1 MLLARVGLL
10 AEVKEIPIK
19 IDDHSALIVVDVQEG
34 FDDPMFVGK
43 RNNPDADR
51 NIEAIIKTW
60 EKSRRPIVIVKHNS
74 IHSGSVLHP
83 SKLGNS
89 LKSYVK
95 AIKPDLSVMKS
106 VNSAFYGTPDLD
118 SWLKSSDIHQIVIV
132 GIQTNMCCETT
143 ARMAGNLGYD
153 VIFVPDAM
161 HTFDATGPDGVVI
174 SADEITRAT
183 VASLFDGEFA
193 KIAST
198 VEICENG
205 GK

>member
-1 MLLARVGLL
+1 MTADTKR
-10 AEVKEIPIK
+10 EILHIQ
-19 IDDHSALIVVDVQEG
+19 DNAALIVVDVQEG
-34 FDDPMFVGK
+34 FDDESFMGK

-51 NIEAIIKTW
+51 NIESVIKVW
-60 EKSRRPIVIVKHNS
+60 EEARRPIVVVQHNS
-74 IHSGSVLHP
+74 VSAGSVLNP
-83 SKLGNS
+83 SKPGNA

-95 AIKPDLSVMKS
+95 NVKPDLAVTKS
-106 VNSAFYGTPDLD
+106 VNSAFYGTPDLHE
-118 SWLKSSDIHQIVIV
+118 WLKSSDIHQIVIV

-174 SADEITRAT
+174 SADEVTRAT
-183 VASLFDGEFA
+183 VASLFDGGFA

-198 VEICENG
+198 ENVVESG
-205 GK
+205 GM

>member
-1 MLLARVGLL
+1 M
-10 AEVKEIPIK
+10 KIPIE
-19 IDDHSALIVVDVQEG
+19 INDNSALIVVDVQEG
-34 FDDPMFVGK
+34 FDDESLVNK

-51 NIEAIIKTW
+51 NIEAIIKAW
-60 EKSRRPIVIVKHNS
+60 EKSRRPIVVVQHNS
-74 IHSGSVLHP
+74 VSAGSVLNP
-83 SKLGNS
+83 SKPGNA
-89 LKSYVK
+89 LKPYVRSV
-95 AIKPDLSVMKS
+95 KPDLAVTKS

-118 SWLKSSDIHQIVIV
+118 LWLKSSGIHQIVIV

-183 VASLFDGEFA
+183 VASLFDGGFA

-198 VEICENG
+198 SDLL
-205 GK
+205 

>member
-1 MLLARVGLL
+1 MT
-10 AEVKEIPIK
+10 AEVKREILHIQ
-19 IDDHSALIVVDVQEG
+19 DNAALIVVDVQEG
-34 FDDPMFVGK
+34 FDDEAFAGK
-43 RNNPDADR
+43 RNNPEADR
-51 NIEAIIKTW
+51 NIEAIIKVW
-60 EKSRRPIVIVKHNS
+60 EQARRPIVVVQHNS
-74 IHSGSVLHP
+74 ISAGSVLNP
-83 SKLGNS
+83 SKPGNA
-89 LKSYVK
+89 LKPYVK
-95 AIKPDLSVMKS
+95 RVKPDLAVTKS

-118 SWLKSSDIHQIVIV
+118 QWLKSSDIHQIVIV

-193 KIAST
+193 KISST
-198 VEICENG
+198 VAVVESA

>member
-1 MLLARVGLL
+1 M
-10 AEVKEIPIK
+10 KTPIE
-19 IDDHSALIVVDVQEG
+19 IDDNSALIVVDVQEG
-34 FDDPMFVGK
+34 FDDPTFMGK

-51 NIEAIIKTW
+51 NIEVIIKAW
-60 EKSRRPIVIVKHNS
+60 EKSRRPIVVVQHNS
-74 IHSGSVLHP
+74 VHSGSVLNP
-83 SKLGNS
+83 SKPGNS
-89 LKSYVK
+89 LKPYVK
-95 AIKPDLSVMKS
+95 AVKPDLLVTKS

-118 SWLKSSDIHQIVIV
+118 KWLKSSDIHQVVII

-161 HTFDATGPDGVVI
+161 HTFDAVGPDGVVVT
-174 SADEITRAT
+174 ADEITRAT

-198 VEICENG
+198 IDLL
-205 GK
+205 

>member
-1 MLLARVGLL
+1 MTADAKR
-10 AEVKEIPIK
+10 EILHIQ
-19 IDDHSALIVVDVQEG
+19 DNAALIVVDVQEG
-34 FDDPMFVGK
+34 FDDESLMGM

-51 NIEAIIKTW
+51 NIEAIIKVW
-60 EKSRRPIVIVKHNS
+60 EKAGRPIVVVQHNS
-74 IHSGSVLHP
+74 ISASSVLNP
-83 SKLGNS
+83 SKPGNV
-89 LKSYVK
+89 LKPYVK
-95 AIKPDLSVMKS
+95 KVKPDLAVTKS

-118 SWLKSSDIHQIVIV
+118 QWLKSSDIHQIVIV

-143 ARMAGNLGYD
+143 ARMAGNLGYA

-161 HTFDATGPDGVVI
+161 HTFDATGPDGIVI

-198 VEICENG
+198 QDILHSE

>member
-1 MLLARVGLL
+1 MTADAKR
-10 AEVKEIPIK
+10 EILHIQ
-19 IDDHSALIVVDVQEG
+19 DNAALIVVDVQEG
-34 FDDPMFVGK
+34 FDDEAFMGK
-43 RNNPDADR
+43 RNNPDADQ
-51 NIEAIIKTW
+51 NIETIIKAW
-60 EKSRRPIVIVKHNS
+60 EKSRRPIVVVQHNS
-74 IHSGSVLHP
+74 NSSGSVLNP
-83 SKLGNS
+83 SKPGNA
-89 LKSYVK
+89 LKPYVK
-95 AIKPDLSVMKS
+95 KVEPDLAVTKS

-118 SWLKSSDIHQIVIV
+118 QWLKTSDIHQIVIV

-153 VIFVPDAM
+153 VIFIPDAM

-198 VEICENG
+198 LDIVESA

>member
-1 MLLARVGLL
+1 MT
-10 AEVKEIPIK
+10 AETKREILHIQ
-19 IDDHSALIVVDVQEG
+19 DNAALIVVDVQEG
-34 FDDPMFVGK
+34 FDDPSFMGK
-43 RNNPDADR
+43 RNNPAADH

-60 EKSRRPIVIVKHNS
+60 EKAKRPIVVVQHNS
-74 IHSGSVLHP
+74 VSSGSVLNP
-83 SKLGNS
+83 SKPGNS
-89 LKSYVK
+89 LKPYVK
-95 AIKPDLSVMKS
+95 SVKPDLAVSKS

-118 SWLKSSDIHQIVIV
+118 QWLKSSDIHQIVII

-143 ARMAGNLGYD
+143 ARMAGNLGYE

-198 VEICENG
+198 QEILEIG
-205 GK
+205 EK

>member
-1 MLLARVGLL
+1 M
-10 AEVKEIPIK
+10 KTQIEIDAK
-19 IDDHSALIVVDVQEG
+19 SALIVVDVQEG
-34 FDDPMFVGK
+34 FDDPSLIGK

-51 NIEAIIKTW
+51 NIETIIKIW
-60 EKSRRPIVIVKHNS
+60 ESAKRPIVVVQHNS
-74 IHSGSVLHP
+74 ISPGSVLNP
-83 SKLGNS
+83 SKPGNS
-89 LKSYVK
+89 LKPYVK
-95 AIKPDLSVMKS
+95 RVHADLLVTKS
-106 VNSAFYGTPDLD
+106 VNSAFYGTPDLNQ
-118 SWLKSSDIHQIVIV
+118 WLKSSDIHQIVII

-174 SADEITRAT
+174 SADAITRAT

-198 VEICENG
+198 EEIIKDG

>member
-1 MLLARVGLL
+1 MT
-10 AEVKEIPIK
+10 AETNSEILHIQ
-19 IDDHSALIVVDVQEG
+19 DNAALIVVDVQEG
-34 FDDPMFVGK
+34 FDDPTLMGK

-51 NIEAIIKTW
+51 NIEALLKAW
-60 EKSRRPIVIVKHNS
+60 VKSRRPLVVVKHNS
-74 IHSGSVLHP
+74 VSAGSVLSP
-83 SKLGNS
+83 SKSGNA

-95 AIKPDLSVMKS
+95 AVNADLFVTKS
-106 VNSAFYGTPDLD
+106 VNSAFYGSPDLD
-118 SWLKSSDIHQIVIV
+118 QWLKSSDIHQLVII

-161 HTFDATGPDGVVI
+161 HTFDATGPDGIVLT
-174 SADEITRAT
+174 ADEVTRAT

-198 VEICENG
+198 KEILESD

>member
-1 MLLARVGLL
+1 MT
-10 AEVKEIPIK
+10 AEAKREILHIQ
-19 IDDHSALIVVDVQEG
+19 DNAALIVVDVQEG
-34 FDDPMFVGK
+34 FDDELFMGK
-43 RNNPDADR
+43 RNNPGADQ
-51 NIEAIIKTW
+51 NIEAIINVW
-60 EKSRRPIVIVKHNS
+60 EKSRRPIVIVQHNS
-74 IHSGSVLHP
+74 ISAGSVLNP
-83 SKLGNS
+83 SKPGNA
-89 LKSYVK
+89 LKPYVK
-95 AIKPDLSVMKS
+95 RVKPDLAVTKS

-118 SWLKSSDIHQIVIV
+118 QWLKSSDIHQIVII

-143 ARMAGNLGYD
+143 ARMAGNLGYE

-198 VEICENG
+198 MGVVESA

>member
-1 MLLARVGLL
+1 MTADTSR
-10 AEVKEIPIK
+10 EILHIQ
-19 IDDHSALIVVDVQEG
+19 DNAALIVVDVQEG
-34 FDDPMFVGK
+34 FDDLTLMGK

-51 NIEAIIKTW
+51 NIEAIINIW
-60 EKSRRPIVIVKHNS
+60 EKVKRPIVIVQHNS
-74 IHSGSVLHP
+74 VSSGSVLNP
-83 SKLGNS
+83 SKPGNA
-89 LKSYVK
+89 LKPYVK
-95 AIKPDLSVMKS
+95 KVKPDLAVTKS

-118 SWLKSSDIHQIVIV
+118 QWLKSSDIHQIVII

-183 VASLFDGEFA
+183 VASLYDGEFA

-198 VEICENG
+198 QEILEIG
-205 GK
+205 EK

>member
-1 MLLARVGLL
+1 MPIETSKPSSKYGRVQNAPLWSFSTIRFPQEASLTHLSLA
-10 AEVKEIPIK
+10 I
-19 IDDHSALIVVDVQEG
+19 
-34 FDDPMFVGK
+34 
-43 RNNPDADR
+43 
-51 NIEAIIKTW
+51 
-60 EKSRRPIVIVKHNS
+60 
-74 IHSGSVLHP
+74 
-83 SKLGNS
+83 
-89 LKSYVK
+89 LKPYVK
-95 AIKPDLSVMKS
+95 RVHADLLVTKS
-106 VNSAFYGTPDLD
+106 VNSAFYGTPDLNQ
-118 SWLKSSDIHQIVIV
+118 WLKSSDIHQIVII

-174 SADEITRAT
+174 SADAITRAT

-198 VEICENG
+198 EEIIKDG

>member
-1 MLLARVGLL
+1 MT
-10 AEVKEIPIK
+10 AEAKREILHIQ
-19 IDDHSALIVVDVQEG
+19 DNAALIVVDVQEG
-34 FDDPMFVGK
+34 FDDELFMGK
-43 RNNPDADR
+43 RNNLGADQ
-51 NIEAIIKTW
+51 NIEAIIKAW
-60 EKSRRPIVIVKHNS
+60 EETRRPIVIVQHNS
-74 IHSGSVLHP
+74 ISTGSVLNP
-83 SKLGNS
+83 SKPGNA
-89 LKSYVK
+89 LKPYVK
-95 AIKPDLSVMKS
+95 KVKPDLAVTKS

-118 SWLKSSDIHQIVIV
+118 QWLKSSDIHQIVIV

-174 SADEITRAT
+174 SAEEITRAT

-198 VEICENG
+198 IGIVESA

>member
-1 MLLARVGLL
+1 MSSESDG
-10 AEVKEIPIK
+10 EILHIQENA
-19 IDDHSALIVVDVQEG
+19 ALIVIDVQEG
-34 FDDPMFVGK
+34 FDDPSLSGT
-43 RNNPDADR
+43 RNNNNADR
-51 NIEAIIKTW
+51 NIESIIKSW
-60 EKSRRPIVIVKHNS
+60 ESANRPVVVVQHNS
-74 IHSGSVLHP
+74 IADGSVLNP
-83 SKLGNS
+83 SKPGNS
-89 LKSYVK
+89 LKPYVK
-95 AIKPDLSVMKS
+95 RVIPELHISKT

-118 SWLKSSDIHQIVIV
+118 KWLKSSDIHQIVII

-161 HTFDATGPDGVVI
+161 HTFDATGPDGIVV

-198 VEICENG
+198 EMILNSG
-205 GK
+205 GHGV